1 MSSQTSLEGYR
12 ECHVCSVTN
21 KMEARQCFQ
30 CIGRLDLKDLLLL
43 QGEKIWR
50 RQRAPLLSAI
60 FPGLGHWYSGRRYIG
75 TYFFAMAPLSI
86 GLILATYQK
95 WSWGLSALT
104 LSFILVWFLAIVD
117 YRKGPYYF
125 KPPCQEACPGS
136 VPCSHYVHLA
146 AAGKD
151 RESLEL
157 VESICPFPGTIGRIC
172 HHPCEQDC
180 NRGLDGESVAICA
193 LKRFVDDSTENSSNF
208 YRRELDKGV
217 EPVGKKVAVVG
228 AGPSGLSAAL
238 YLKLFGFDVTLFEG
252 REFGGGTPAIYAPE
266 YRLPQDIYKRE
277 VDRILD
283 LDLDLKFGMRLGE
296 DFTLKDVQ
304 GQGFDGVYLALGAMR
319 SINLPHTGDEKEGF
333 LDGRDFLEKIVIGGG
348 MELPGEVLV
357 IGGGNVAM
365 DVARS
370 AVRCGADKVR
380 LICLEKLPVPVEKRF
395 TYEKNSWRRVKVE
408 DTNQFMP
415 AHPWEIEE
423 AQAEGVEVLD
433 GGATIS
439 FDKEGGKV
447 VKANCLKVEG
457 IDRDDQGRLI
467 PVFSDGTEFSVKA
480 DWVIT
485 AVGSAPDFSSL
496 GGVPGTTPLMEGTPL
511 VQLKEGTGVS
521 IPVLAGGDLA
531 VGPASVIEA
540 IAAGKEAALHF
551 YRLLVGSPEV
561 SIRYRTRK
569 RMEPWA
575 NYADSLDYRNRRQEI
590 TLGTNE
596 RVCSFKEVSGGF
608 AESVAREEA
617 DRCMRCDWPLMRE
630 SKVKKFFRSIKGQ
643 NAEHRTQNAGE
654 DQERG

>member
-1 MSSQTSLEGYR
+1 MSSQLSLEGYR

-43 QGEKIWR
+43 EGEKRWR
-50 RQRAPLLSAI
+50 RQRAPVLSAI

-75 TYFFAMAPLSI
+75 TYFFAMAPLGI

-95 WSWGLSALT
+95 WSWGLSILT
-104 LSFILVWFLAIVD
+104 LSFVLVWFLAIID
-117 YRKGPYYF
+117 SRKGPFYF

-151 RESLEL
+151 LESLEL
-157 VESICPFPGTIGRIC
+157 VESVCPFPGTIGRIC
-172 HHPCEQDC
+172 HHPCEQEC
-180 NRGLDGESVAICA
+180 NRGQDGEPVAICA
-193 LKRFVDDSTENSSNF
+193 LKRFVDDNSERSYNV

-217 EPVGKKVAVVG
+217 EPVGKKVAVIG

-238 YLKLFGFDVTLFEG
+238 YLKLFGFDVTVFEG

-266 YRLPQDIYKRE
+266 YRLPQSIYKRE
-277 VDRILD
+277 VDRILE

-319 SINLPHTGDEKEGF
+319 SIVLPHTGDEKEGF
-333 LDGRDFLEKIVIGGG
+333 LDGRDFLETVVIGGG
-348 MELPGEVLV
+348 MELPGEVLI

-380 LICLEKLPVPVEKRF
+380 IICLEKLPIPEEKKF
-395 TYEKNSWRRVKVE
+395 TYGKNEWRRVKTE
-408 DTNQFMP
+408 NINQFMP
-415 AHPWEIEE
+415 AHLWQIEE
-423 AQAEGVEVLD
+423 ALAEGVEVLD
-433 GGATIS
+433 GGATLS
-439 FDKEGGKV
+439 FDREGGKV
-447 VKANCLKVEG
+447 VRAHCLKVER
-457 IDRDDQGRLI
+457 IDRDPQGRLI
-467 PVFSDGTEFSVKA
+467 PIFTDGTEFSVKA

-496 GGVPGTTPLMEGTPL
+496 GGVPRTTPLMEGTPL
-511 VQLKEGTGVS
+511 VQIEEGTGVS

-551 YRLLVGSPEV
+551 YRTLVGSPAV
-561 SIRYRTRK
+561 TIRYRTRK
-569 RMEPWA
+569 LMEPWA
-575 NYADSLDYRNRRQEI
+575 NYADSLDFRNRRRELTI
-590 TLGTNE
+590 GKDE
-596 RVCSFKEVSGGF
+596 RVCSFKEVYGGF
-608 AESVAREEA
+608 AEGVAREEA

-630 SKVKKFFRSIKGQ
+630 SKVKKFFRTIKRDRP
-643 NAEHRTQNAGE
+643 EKLPE
-654 DQERG
+654 SSV